1 MADHATPNLPSRDFE
16 ATSRFY
22 ARLGFTE
29 SWRDAGWMILE
40 RGPLKLEFFPHPN
53 LDPVESWFSAC
64 FRLDDVDGFY
74 AECRAAGLEESD
86 RGAPRLHPPRREVWG
101 GRVGAMID
109 PDGTLIR
116 LIGP

>member
-16 ATSRFY
+16 ATSLFY
-22 ARLGFTE
+22 ARLGFSE
-29 SWRDAGWMILE
+29 SWRDEGWMILE
-40 RGPLKLEFFPHPN
+40 RGPLKLEFFAHPT
-53 LDPVESWFSAC
+53 LDPAESWFSAC
-64 FRLDDVDGFY
+64 LRLDDVDGFY
-74 AECRAAGLEESD
+74 AECLAAGLEESD
-86 RGAPRLHPPRREVWG
+86 RGAPRLHPPRREAWG